1 MFDIGG
7 DRSFDGDRM
16 TTQTPDAGLAG
27 ALLTAQQAIGAVGK
41 DSVNSFQGYGYVSAE
56 KMIKASRAALHGAG
70 LVFYVSGVEVS
81 TSSSWLRVTYALQH
95 PASGQAAELLRVF
108 PVVPGKGRPA
118 DKAHAGA
125 LTACLSY
132 TLRDLLLIPR
142 VDPSEEMDAEGRDA
156 HTGEAEIAQL
166 RAAMG
171 QAIKAGDW
179 TIEQGRA
186 LIATTGHASADD
198 LTDIQAASLHRT
210 ITTTTGPEW
219 ADKEEA

>member
-1 MFDIGG
+1 M
-7 DRSFDGDRM
+7 S
-16 TTQTPDAGLAG
+16 TQHAAGGLAG
-27 ALLTAQQAIGAVGK
+27 ALLTAQRAIGAVGK
-41 DSVNSFQGYGYVSAE
+41 DASNSYQGYDYVSAE
-56 KMIKASRAALHGAG
+56 KMIRASRGALHSAG
-70 LVFYVSGVEVS
+70 LVFYVAGVELQGECVQVRY
-81 TSSSWLRVTYALQH
+81 TLQH
-95 PASGQAAELLRVF
+95 PDSGEGTELLRVF

-125 LTACLSY
+125 LTACMSY

-166 RAAMG
+166 RAAMV
-171 QAIKAGDW
+171 QAIKSGDW

-219 ADKEEA
+219 AAKEEA